1 MTEIPPIGDMR
12 TKMKELPF
20 TPLQIKELADL
31 IPKPENH
38 FHYEVKGEWQPN
50 REVYRVNEGDKV
62 VSDYSFPEKSDMTKV
77 QFATRKTYTKELNM
91 WGKLADKPVKYD
103 RKSGEW
109 KKLNLFDKVK
119 NVFHKEINIPAQVVT
134 TTDMNGKEVSVLHT
148 LENKRP
154 VGENVKEAKIDTVKD
169 AQIELALKYKHVDH
183 SLIVLKAEKRQLEKE
198 VSVSAATTVVLERE
212 LFRARQEIR
221 NLNAQAMQKEAAVN
235 QANKEAQPGYT
246 GPIYTKPNPNDVVE
260 GKIVG

>member
-1 MTEIPPIGDMR
+1 MGEMR
-12 TKMKELPF
+12 PKMKELPF

-62 VSDYSFPEKSDMTKV
+62 ISDYSFPEKSDMTKV

-109 KKLNLFDKVK
+109 KKLNLFETIKSK
-119 NVFHKEINIPAQVVT
+119 FHKEINIPAQVIDDKT
-134 TTDMNGKEVSVLHT
+134 LHT

-154 VGENVKEAKIDTVKD
+154 VGEHVKEAKLDTVKD

-183 SLIVLKAEKRQLEKE
+183 TLVVLKAEKRQLEKE
-198 VSVSAATTVVLERE
+198 VSVSGATIVVLERE
-212 LFRARQEIR
+212 LLRARQEIR
-221 NLNAQAMQKEAAVN
+221 NLQAQALQKEQAAA
-235 QANKEAQPGYT
+235 QAAREAQPHYE
-246 GPIYTKPNPNDVVE
+246 GPIYTKPNPADVVE